1 MSNQMKVRCMLDES
15 IAFVDVD
22 RVYDGM
28 DEGNKQ
34 HMANK
39 LWKHGWIPAKA
50 ARLMTEDELAEAA
63 QTRRAETYKFLTED
77 DVKPGDFVRLV
88 KSGHYRDGGLY
99 VVSKVDSGGTLRLIN
114 PENGACWSHTALFNS
129 YHTDGQFI
137 MVEENEE

>member
-39 LWKHGWIPAKA
+39 LWKHGWIPARA

-63 QTRRAETYKFLTED
+63 QTRRGDKFLTEG

-88 KSGHYRDGGLY
+88 NDSPYRDGVVY
-99 VVSKVDSGGTLRLIN
+99 VVSMVDRRGTLRLIN
-114 PENGACWSHTALFNS
+114 LENGDCWSHTSLFMS
-129 YHTDGQFI
+129 GTFVKVE
-137 MVEENEE
+137 VEENEA